1 MHFGPTSDSVK
12 TSQLLAKP
20 GHEESAVQNL
30 KLKLY
35 PLLIAAVGVIA
46 ASGGYMRTR

>member
-1 MHFGPTSDSVK
+1 MN
-12 TSQLLAKP
+12 Q
-20 GHEESAVQNL
+20 L

-35 PLLIAAVGVIA
+35 PLLIAVIGVIA